1 MIKIAHLKKVISER
15 SLQNLIAG
23 KNKRPNA
30 IRVHTRLNPET
41 VQLAKTI
48 GDGEISKGLDKMAS
62 VYTNCPLENKLSDE
76 DLIRWLNNWYAGFP
90 GEKIA
95 DPSYWFGQADKSLS
109 GLNFKRMMLL
119 GAEANIPES
128 DRNIAITKWWNSLKP

>member
-1 MIKIAHLKKVISER
+1 MSKVNPN

-30 IRVHTRLNPET
+30 IRVHARLNPET

-62 VYTNCPLENKLSDE
+62 IYANCPLEGKLSSE
-76 DLIRWLNNWYAGFP
+76 DLIRWLNNWYANLP
-90 GEKIA
+90 NKKIA
-95 DPSYWFGQADKSLS
+95 DPSYWFEQATLALS

-119 GAEANIPES
+119 GAKVNIPKS
-128 DRNIAITKWWNSLKP
+128 DRNIAITKWWNSLLKP

>member
-1 MIKIAHLKKVISER
+1 MSKINPK
-15 SLQNLIAG
+15 SLQNLVAG

-30 IRVHTRLNPET
+30 VRVHARLNPET
-41 VQLAKTI
+41 VELAKKI

-62 VYTNCPLENKLSDE
+62 IYADVSLDKLFED
-76 DLIRWLNNWYAGFP
+76 DLIDWLNNWYANFP

-95 DPSYWFGQADKSLS
+95 DPDYWFEKATLALS

-119 GAEANIPES
+119 GAKVNIPES
-128 DRNIAITKWWNSLKP
+128 DRNLAIAKWWKTIN